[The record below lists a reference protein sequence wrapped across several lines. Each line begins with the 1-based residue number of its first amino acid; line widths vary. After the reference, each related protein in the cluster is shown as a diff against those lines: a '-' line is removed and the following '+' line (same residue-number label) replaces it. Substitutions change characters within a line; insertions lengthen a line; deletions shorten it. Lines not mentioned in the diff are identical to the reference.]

1 MNTGVQ
7 RMVRGLF
14 AALDRRVEVTPLL
27 WSPRLNAYCHLS
39 PGELEFL
46 VEPFAEHPEAS
57 ARPEALATPFP
68 WSKAARHL
76 RHRKRR
82 VALDA
87 ATTSHDVLFVPEI
100 FQDNRVRKLPT
111 LKATFPGR
119 RYAVFH
125 DAIALR
131 LPELTAPERQR
142 GFPDYIRA
150 LASFDKVLCVSRE
163 VDADLRFFWDSHGVA
178 ATATAVLGWPTD
190 FGQPR
195 PAPTPNFSARRILCV
210 ATLERRKNHLV
221 LVDAAEELWSAGL
234 DFELVLVGRTT
245 ADWGAT
251 VLGEVDRLV
260 KRGRP
265 LKWLRHVSD
274 QALHQA
280 YRDCSF
286 TVYPSLREGFG
297 LPILESLWHG
307 RPCVCGKEG
316 AIGEAA
322 SGGGCLTTNCAEA
335 VSLAN
340 GLRELL
346 TGETVY
352 HRLFAEAR
360 NRTFRSWDDYLHEL
374 FHEIG
379 TA

>member
-14 AALDRRVEVTPLL
+14 AALERRVAVMPLL

-39 PGELEFL
+39 PDELQFL

-68 WSKAARHL
+68 WSKAGRHL

-82 VALDA
+82 IALDA
-87 ATTSHDVLFVPEI
+87 TATSHDVLLVPEI

-111 LKATFPGR
+111 LKTTFPGR

-131 LPELTAPERQR
+131 LPEFTAPERQR
-142 GFPDYIRA
+142 SFPDYVRA
-150 LASFDKVLCVSRE
+150 LASFDRVICVSRE
-163 VDADLRFFWDSHGVA
+163 VEADLHSCWNSLGVGA
-178 ATATAVLGWPTD
+178 VATVVLGWPTD

-195 PAPTPNFSARRILCV
+195 PAPTPNFSARCVLYV

-221 LVDAAEELWSAGL
+221 LLDAAEKLWGAGL

-251 VLGEVDRLV
+251 VLVEVDRLV

-286 TVYPSLREGFG
+286 TVYPSMREGFG

-307 RPCVCGKEG
+307 RPCVCGTEG

-322 SGGGCLTTNCAEA
+322 RGGGCLTIACAEA
-335 VSLAN
+335 ASLAS
-340 GLRELL
+340 GMRASL
-346 TGETVY
+346 TDMTVY
-352 HRLFAEAR
+352 HRLFTEAR
-360 NRTFRSWDDYLHEL
+360 DRTFRSWDDYLYEL
-374 FHEIG
+374 FHEIDA
-379 TA
+379 T

>member
-14 AALDRRVEVTPLL
+14 AALGRRTQVTPLL
-27 WSPRLNAYCHLS
+27 WSPRLNAYCQLS
-39 PGELEFL
+39 TDELQFL

-87 ATTSHDVLFVPEI
+87 TATSSDVLFVPEI

-111 LKATFPGR
+111 LKTTFPGR

-131 LPELTAPERQR
+131 LPEFTASERQR
-142 GFPDYIRA
+142 SFPDYVRA

-163 VDADLRFFWDSHGVA
+163 VDADLRFFWDSYSVPA
-178 ATATAVLGWPTD
+178 AATAVLGWPTD

-195 PAPTPNFSARRILCV
+195 PTPTPNLSAHCVLYV

-221 LVDAAEELWSAGL
+221 LLEAAEKLWSAGL

-245 ADWGAT
+245 ADWGAS
-251 VLGEVDRLV
+251 VLVEVDRLV

-274 QALHQA
+274 HALHQA

-286 TVYPSLREGFG
+286 TVYPSVREGFG
-297 LPILESLWHG
+297 LPILESVWHG
-307 RPCVCGKEG
+307 RPCVCGNEG

-322 SGGGCLTTNCAEA
+322 CGGGCLTIACAEA
-335 VSLAN
+335 TSLAN
-340 GLRELL
+340 AMRQLF
-346 TGETVY
+346 TDKTIY
-352 HRLFAEAR
+352 HRLFSEAR
-360 NRTFRSWDDYLHEL
+360 DRTFRSWDDYLHEL

-379 TA
+379 AA